1 MRKLKTGKASAVSWL
16 MRIDTSHMHKFV
28 VTENGNSGFL
38 LKNRGYD
45 TERVESSVFL
55 ANKEEMTRKQE
66 NQKYT
71 KKPRLL

>member
-1 MRKLKTGKASAVSWL
+1 
-16 MRIDTSHMHKFV
+16 MHKFV